1 MAGNQ
6 TNSGDHFSKGPRET
20 RAVVSDVP
28 ERQAV
33 TGHPER
39 QAVTGHNV
47 RYVLIVGLAGAV
59 LALAIVLVSFS
70 H

>member
-1 MAGNQ
+1 MASNQ
-6 TNSGDHFSKGPRET
+6 TNSGDHFSEGPPET

-33 TGHPER
+33 TGH
-39 QAVTGHNV
+39 NV
-47 RYVLIVGLAGAV
+47 GYVLIVGLAGTV